1 MNGAEQIQH
10 EREAIDLA
18 NHRQRVTWL
27 SAPEPKWSCGT
38 RVDSHTRHVLLLQSK
53 AAIEAPTQRP
63 AAHKEST

>member
-1 MNGAEQIQH
+1 MNGAQQIQH
-10 EREAIDLA
+10 EREASDRE

-53 AAIEAPTQRP
+53 AAIEGYAQRP
-63 AAHKEST
+63 TGHKES

>member
-1 MNGAEQIQH
+1 MNGAQQIQH
-10 EREAIDLA
+10 EREASDLE

-53 AAIEAPTQRP
+53 AAIEAHAQRP
-63 AAHKEST
+63 TGHKES